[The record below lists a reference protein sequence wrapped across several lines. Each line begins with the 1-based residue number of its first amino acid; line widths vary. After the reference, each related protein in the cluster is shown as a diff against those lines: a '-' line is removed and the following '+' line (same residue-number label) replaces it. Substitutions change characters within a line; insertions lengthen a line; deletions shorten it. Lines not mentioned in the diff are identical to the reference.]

1 LVLNQES
8 TLRKPMVFAVAL
20 SFAIAPALTHAEG
33 PTTVAGANRALDLRW
48 VAETPDAMID
58 AAVVRATSGS
68 VEEGLA
74 SIAAIARLET
84 RATFGY
90 ARSALATIQT
100 KAPLVA
106 AEAALV
112 ARALSPD
119 EGEPAGIAADVAL
132 GVVTRLV
139 VVGPFRDTGGGL
151 ERKDGPEATGGFSD
165 LKASYAWGTVDVRPR
180 ALPEAAV
187 QASGLPLDLFIA
199 PRRES
204 CTLVATKVTLVK
216 DTAFVLSLASSGQVA
231 LAFDGVPVAK
241 SEEVLKSGLF
251 ERLAVKIAAKKGDHL
266 AVAKICSG
274 AIEDDGRVRLRITDP
289 NGAASADVR
298 TSADLIDAAGG
309 VTAKAAFSAQ
319 AVPTP
324 LVRALGAKDH
334 ALALAVLRTL
344 GGADDLRSP
353 RAPGLLDKVAQ
364 DKSVTADALAM
375 TGWIAPSG
383 ANRSGW
389 LDRAR
394 TAAIAKGDAVATAF
408 ALRRLVAERTQGG
421 MGDWARASWL
431 AGRGSAK
438 DQEAVLLDALTD
450 EAVGGDVPRIAAR
463 ARLFQAFSQNKDKVP
478 TALLFELTRLSR
490 FDDATVFGEVGAE
503 LARRGYGGQ
512 DSVLANKTKGRAA
525 VVAAARRA
533 FQVAAIADQDEAVGI
548 VDAVSDAGDHEAAAA
563 LAMVLVSFAPNS
575 DAAWS
580 RFADETAAGQA
591 GPASPVVRSALA
603 RARSLAPGEARY
615 RALSKMRFE
624 QTDTRSDFHADEK
637 NLAASDV
644 ILARRQ
650 GVPQGV
656 TQVADRELHWLRAV
670 TLHPDGRIS
679 QLLHYAR
686 EIVIP
691 PRTESELYEELPMEG
706 DLAEI
711 LRARVHRKSG
721 GIATP
726 TEEHNEGTRP
736 RIRWPELFAGD
747 TVEVA
752 IRVWTSTAV
761 GGRGDAPFYFLDY
774 AGAPSTHPLLYNE
787 VVVDTPKDKPFYVDV
802 IHNKPEDGMLVTR
815 GEEAGRVTQRY
826 VWKKPVVVPEEP
838 LSPALSE
845 IAPVIVGS
853 TYKSWADFRKW
864 YADAVKGFTEP
875 DEQVKRM
882 AAELTKGK
890 QTREEKLS
898 ALFNFV
904 SDDIRYVNYVSGEWW
919 LPNRP
924 QQLLA
929 RREGDCDDKALLLIT
944 LLRAVGIEA
953 EEVMVQTRLTAMPS
967 IFQAKNVAVPMF
979 DHGIAFLPGP
989 NGGRYLDATSPES
1002 RLGPLPSMDGHA
1014 VALRLNGTEDTVEL
1028 PASRPEDHG
1037 SEVKWTIKLTSAG
1050 DAELVGEERHTGDGA
1065 FYLRTYLTQADARAQ
1080 YVENNLLGLWFPTV
1094 ELDKKVDFEPN
1105 LAGGAARVR
1114 YKARSQGYARREKDE
1129 LVVALSPSQ
1138 TLSSQLAPLVKRTL
1152 PVELPP
1158 YLAPSHQDKTFT
1170 LAAPPGYKIGSL
1182 PDGGVVDGGDFGRAS
1197 LTVAADGKGSVS
1209 VKRSVVFAAH
1219 RIPTDKYP
1227 AFRKFVTDVD
1237 ALMHKTVRFVP
1248 EEK

>member
-1 LVLNQES
+1 
-8 TLRKPMVFAVAL
+8 MVFAVAL
-20 SFAIAPALTHAEG
+20 SCAIVPALTHAQQ
-33 PTTVAGANRALDLRW
+33 PSTARW

-58 AAVVRATSGS
+58 SATARATAPSAS
-68 VEEGLA
+68 IDEGLA
-74 SIAAIARLET
+74 SIAEIARLDT
-84 RATFGY
+84 RATFGK
-90 ARSALATIQT
+90 ARTALAAIAA
-100 KAPLVA
+100 KSPALAADASLVG
-106 AEAALV
+106 
-112 ARALSPD
+112 RALAPD
-119 EGEPAGIAADVAL
+119 EGDPAGIAADVNL
-132 GVVTRLV
+132 GVVTKLV
-139 VVGPFRDTGGGL
+139 VIGPFRDTGGGL
-151 ERKDGPEATGGFSD
+151 DRKDGPEGTGAFSD
-165 LKASYAWGTVDVRPR
+165 MKASYAWGTVDVRPR
-180 ALPEAAV
+180 AVPEAAP

-204 CTLVATKVTLVK
+204 CTLVATKLTLSK
-216 DTAFVLSLASSGQVA
+216 DTTFVLSLASSGQVA
-231 LAFDGVPVAK
+231 LSFDGAQVAK
-241 SEEVLKSGLF
+241 GEEVLKSGLF
-251 ERLAVKIAAKKGDHL
+251 ERLATKITAKKGDHL

-274 AIEDDGRVRLRITDP
+274 ALEDDGRVRLRITDP
-289 NGAASADVR
+289 TSGGPAADVR
-298 TSADLIDAAGG
+298 TSTELIDASGLQAGPA
-309 VTAKAAFSAQ
+309 AKATFKAEAI
-319 AVPTP
+319 ATP
-324 LVRALGAKDH
+324 LSRALAAKDH
-334 ALALAVLRTL
+334 PLATAVLRTL

-364 DKSVTADALAM
+364 DPAVTPDALAM
-375 TGWIAPSG
+375 TGWITPSG

-394 TAAIAKGDAVATAF
+394 TLGLAKGDTAAATF

-421 MGDWARASWL
+421 MGDWARASWM
-431 AGRGSAK
+431 AGRGTAK
-438 DQEAVLLDALTD
+438 DFEATLLDALTD
-450 EAVGGDVPRIAAR
+450 EAIGGELPRITAR
-463 ARLFQAFSQNKDKVP
+463 TKLFSTFAQAKDKVP
-478 TALLFELTRLSR
+478 TALLFELARLTRA
-490 FDDATVFGEVGAE
+490 DDATAFAEVGGE
-503 LARRGYGGQ
+503 LARRGYGGL
-512 DSVLANKTKGRAA
+512 DSVTAQRSKGRAA
-525 VVAAARRA
+525 VLAAAKHA
-533 FQVAAIADQDEAVGI
+533 FDVVAFADQDEALAV
-548 VDAVSDAGDHEAAAA
+548 VDAVAEAGDHEAAAA
-563 LAMVLVSFAPNS
+563 LATVLVSYAPNS
-575 DAAWS
+575 DGAWS
-580 RFADETAAGQA
+580 RFADETASSSA
-591 GPASPVVRSALA
+591 GPGSPLVLRALM

-615 RALSKMRFE
+615 RALTKMRSLE
-624 QTDTRSDFHADEK
+624 TQSRSDFHADEK
-637 NLAASDV
+637 NLAQSEV

-691 PRTESELYEELPMEG
+691 PRTESELYEDLPMEG
-706 DLAEI
+706 ALAEI

-721 GIATP
+721 GVATP

-752 IRVWTSTAV
+752 IRVWTGTAV
-761 GGRGDAPFYFLDY
+761 GGRGDAPFFFLDY
-774 AGAPSTHPLLYNE
+774 AGAPATHPLLYNE
-787 VVVDTPKDKPFYVDV
+787 VVVDTPKDKPLFVDV
-802 IHNKPEDGMLVTR
+802 IHAQPEGMTVTR
-815 GEEAGRVTQRY
+815 GEENGRVTQRY
-826 VWKKPVVVPEEP
+826 VWQKPVAVPEEP

-845 IAPVIVGS
+845 IVPVIVGS

-890 QTREEKLS
+890 KTRDEKLS

-904 SDDIRYVNYVSGEWW
+904 ADDIRYVNYVSGEWW

-967 IFQAKNVAVPMF
+967 IVLAKNVAVPMF

-989 NGGRYLDATSPES
+989 NGGMYLDATSPES

-1014 VALRLNGTEDTVEL
+1014 VALRMNAADEIVEL
-1028 PASRPEDHG
+1028 PGSRPEDHG
-1037 SEVKWTIKLTSAG
+1037 SDVKWAIKLSAAG
-1050 DAELVGEERHTGDGA
+1050 DADLEGDERHTGDGA
-1065 FYLRTYLTQADARAQ
+1065 FYLRTYLTQADARVQ

-1114 YKARSQGYARREKDE
+1114 YKARSQGYARKEKDE
-1129 LVVALSPSQ
+1129 LVVTLSPSQ
-1138 TLSSQLAPLVKRTL
+1138 TLSSQLAPLLKRTL
-1152 PVELPP
+1152 PLELPP
-1158 YLAPSHQDKTFT
+1158 YLAPSHQDKT
-1170 LAAPPGYKIGSL
+1170 LSISAPPGYKVGSL
-1182 PDGGVVDGGDFGRAS
+1182 PDGGIVDGGDLGRAS
-1197 LTVAADGKGSVS
+1197 LTVTPDGKGKVS
-1209 VKRSVVFAAH
+1209 VKRSVVFGVH
-1219 RIPTDKYP
+1219 RIPTDRYP

-1248 EEK
+1248 ENEK